1 MMIDKDFIREV
12 FDTIIKQRWR
22 SVMTAFGIFWGIL
35 ILTLLIGT
43 GMGLRNGLLTSY
55 NSLPPNCVICM
66 TSPALLPY
74 EGFDAGRKWHITLS
88 DLEKLKICLGSQIKV
103 ITMINL
109 INDGEPI
116 EIRYGDKSID
126 APLAGEEPYS
136 MIGFSQTVV
145 QGRFINDIDIKQ
157 NRPVCVIGKDVA
169 EKLFAEESPL
179 GKQILVDG
187 KIFKVVGVANIV
199 SNKIKFGFKISEGIV
214 IPLSLMQ
221 KSYNQGENVHLSNI
235 ILQDDVDADRAI
247 ASIDPVIRKIHHLH
261 PDDTSALLL
270 INMKKQVNQ
279 IKSVFGGIDFL
290 IWIVGL
296 GTLIAGLVGI
306 SNIML
311 ISVKERTKE
320 IGIRSAMGAKPQS
333 IVGQIM
339 CESMLL
345 TTLSGLVGLCLGVA
359 LLAFLN
365 NALDG
370 GNDSFAHP
378 YMPFWTGVTS
388 LVVLIIGGLL
398 AGYIPARRALN
409 IELIQALANE

>member
-1 MMIDKDFIREV
+1 MIDKDFIREV

-22 SVMTAFGIFWGIL
+22 SVMTAFGVFWGIL
-35 ILTLLIGT
+35 ILTLLIGA
-43 GMGLRNGLLTSY
+43 GMGLRNGLLTSF
-55 NSLPPNCVICM
+55 NSLPPNCVICV
-66 TSPALLPY
+66 TSPTLLPY
-74 EGFDAGRKWHITLS
+74 EGFDAGRKWHVTLS
-88 DLEKLKICLGSQIKV
+88 DFDRLRTVLGSQIKAV
-103 ITMINL
+103 TIINMV
-109 INDGEPI
+109 NDGSPI
-116 EIRYGDKSID
+116 EVRYADKTMD

-136 MIGFSQTVV
+136 MTGFSQTVV
-145 QGRFINDIDIKQ
+145 QGRFINDIDIEHY
-157 NRPVCVIGKDVA
+157 RPVCVIGKEVA
-169 EKLFAEESPL
+169 EKLFADESPL

-187 KIFKVVGVANIV
+187 KIFKVVGVADVV
-199 SNKIKFGFKISEGIV
+199 SSKLDFGFKISEGIV

-221 KSYNQGENVHLSNI
+221 KNYNQGENVHLSNI
-235 ILQDDVDADRAI
+235 ILHDDVDADHAI
-247 ASIDPVIRKIHHLH
+247 TLIDPIIRKMHHLH

-270 INMKKQVNQ
+270 LNMKEQVSQ

-320 IGIRSAMGAKPQS
+320 IGVRSAMGARPHS

-359 LLAFLN
+359 LLALLN
-365 NALDG
+365 NTLGD

-378 YMPFWTGVTS
+378 YMPFWTGVIS
-388 LVVLIIGGLL
+388 LAVLILGGLM
-398 AGYIPARRALN
+398 AGYMPARRALN
-409 IELIQALANE
+409 IELVQALANE

>member
-1 MMIDKDFIREV
+1 MIDKDFIREV

-22 SVMTAFGIFWGIL
+22 SVMTAFGVFWGIL
-35 ILTLLIGT
+35 ILTLLIGA
-43 GMGLRNGLLTSY
+43 GMGLRNGLLTSF
-55 NSLPPNCVICM
+55 NSLPPNCVICV
-66 TSPALLPY
+66 TSPTLLPY
-74 EGFDAGRKWHITLS
+74 EGLDAGREWHVTLS
-88 DLEKLKICLGSQIKV
+88 DFDKLRASLGNQIKAV
-103 ITMINL
+103 TMINMV
-109 INDGEPI
+109 NDGSPI
-116 EIRYGDKSID
+116 EVRYADKTMD

-136 MIGFSQTVV
+136 MTGFSQTVV
-145 QGRFINDIDIKQ
+145 QGRFINDIDIEHY
-157 NRPVCVIGKDVA
+157 RPVCVIGKEVA
-169 EKLFAEESPL
+169 EKLFVEESPL

-187 KIFKVVGVANIV
+187 KIFKVVGVADVV
-199 SNKIKFGFKISEGIV
+199 SSKLDFGFKISEGIV

-235 ILQDDVDADRAI
+235 ILQGDVDTDQAI
-247 ASIDPVIRKIHHLH
+247 ASIDPIIRKIHHLH

-270 INMKKQVNQ
+270 LNMKEQVNQ

-290 IWIVGL
+290 IWVVGL

-320 IGIRSAMGAKPQS
+320 IGIRSAMGAKPHN

-345 TTLSGLVGLCLGVA
+345 TTLSGLTGLCLGVA

-365 NALDG
+365 NALGD

-378 YMPFWTGVTS
+378 YMPFWTGVMS
-388 LVVLIIGGLL
+388 LTVLVLGGLL
-398 AGYIPARRALN
+398 AGYMPARRALN
-409 IELIQALANE
+409 IELVKALADE